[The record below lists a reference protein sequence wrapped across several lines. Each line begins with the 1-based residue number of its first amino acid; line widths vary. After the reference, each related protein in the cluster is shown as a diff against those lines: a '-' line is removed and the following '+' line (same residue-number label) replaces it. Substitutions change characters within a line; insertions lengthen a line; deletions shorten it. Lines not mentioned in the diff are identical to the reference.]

1 MTMDRRNLLLR
12 SAALT
17 SGALLISGRAAAANS
32 PAPGQAALADAVSF
46 GIDPST
52 SADQTQMLQK
62 AIERTATVGSVLHLP
77 AGTYRCGTLGLPS
90 GARVTGV
97 AGATRL
103 KFIGSGAFIVASRS
117 NGISVSG
124 LMVDGGQQLLDPA
137 ASDGL
142 VTFSE
147 CTDITLRDLTVM
159 GSLLNG
165 VTLRGCS
172 GIVTGC
178 TITDCGATALLSVDA
193 KGLTITGNRIERIG
207 NNGIQVWRTEPGED
221 GTRVA
226 HNHVARIQ
234 ARAGGDGQNGNGI
247 NVFKAGG
254 VQIEGNRITD
264 CAFSAIRANSAF
276 NVQIIGNSCERMGE
290 VAIYAEFAFEGAVI
304 ANNLVDRASVG
315 ISVTNFN
322 DGGRLAVVQGN
333 MLRNLSR
340 VSASGGD
347 QGVGISVEAD
357 TAVTGNVVEGAERIG
372 ILAGYGA
379 FRRDIAVTGNVVRS
393 SPIGIGVS
401 SDPGGGAVLVAQ
413 NLISGAVLGGIRL
426 MDHETPVGADLARV
440 GAEAANGIMVQGN
453 VSA

>member
-1 MTMDRRNLLLR
+1 MSLDRRNLLLHT
-12 SAALT
+12 AAVT
-17 SGALLISGRAAAANS
+17 SGVLLASARAAAAKSNG
-32 PAPGQAALADAVSF
+32 ALGQASDF
-46 GIDPST
+46 GLEPASP
-52 SADQTQMLQK
+52 ADQTQALQR
-62 AIERTATVGSVLHLP
+62 AIERTAAAGLVLHLP
-77 AGTYRCGTLGLPS
+77 AGTYRCGTLGLPN
-90 GARVTGV
+90 GTRIAGV
-97 AGATRL
+97 AGVTRL
-103 KFIGSGAFIVASRS
+103 KFTGSGAFIVASRS
-117 NGISVSG
+117 LGITLSS
-124 LMVDGGQQLLDPA
+124 LIVDGGQQLLDPT

-142 VTFSE
+142 ITFSE
-147 CTDITLRDLTVM
+147 CADIGLSNLPVT

-193 KGLTITGNRIERIG
+193 NGLSITGNRIERIG
-207 NNGIQVWRTEPGED
+207 NNGIQIWRTELGED
-221 GTRVA
+221 GSLVA
-226 HNHVARIQ
+226 HNHITHIA
-234 ARAGGDGQNGNGI
+234 ARAGGDGQNGNGV

-254 VQIEGNRITD
+254 VQVAGNRITD
-264 CAFSAIRANSAF
+264 CAFSAIRANSAS
-276 NVQIIGNSCERMGE
+276 NVQITGNSCERMGE
-290 VAIYAEFAFEGAVI
+290 VAIYAEFAFAGAVI

-333 MLRNLSR
+333 LLRNLTR

-379 FRRDIAVTGNVVRS
+379 FRRDIALTGNVVRT

-401 SDPGGGAVLVAQ
+401 SDPGGGTVLVAQ
-413 NLISGAVLGGIRL
+413 NLISGAALGGIRL
-426 MDHETPVGADLARV
+426 MEHERPVGADLARV
-440 GAEAANGIMVQGN
+440 GAEAGNGIMVQGN